1 LPEGIDVA
9 RATKDDEETLVAVP
23 DYQTLMLPLLQCL
36 ASHEGPATVRHF
48 LEPIAD
54 AFELT
59 EEERAARIPSGQ
71 EILLANRLQ
80 WARTYMG
87 KAGLLASPKRGLV
100 QITERGRALLAEAPE
115 RIDVEMLGRY
125 PEFVSWVVGSRGKT
139 PAPLIPAND
148 LSGNTQE
155 PTVPALTRSDE
166 STPRERIDAAMGE
179 IEAALRSEILD
190 RVRQMTPAEFE
201 GLILQL
207 LLAMGYGQGLAEM
220 ASALGGSGDG
230 GMDGVIHQDPLGLER
245 VYIQAKRYK
254 EGNNVS
260 SPDIR
265 NFIGALNIH
274 RANKGVFVTASQF
287 TSDARQAAQGST
299 VQVVL
304 IDGERL
310 SDLMVRYKVG
320 VLVRGVIEIKELDDG
335 FFDG

>member
-1 LPEGIDVA
+1 M
-9 RATKDDEETLVAVP
+9 AVP
-23 DYQTLMLPLLQCL
+23 DYQTLMLPLLRRL
-36 ASHEGPATVRHF
+36 ASESIPVTVRQF

-54 AFELT
+54 EFSLS
-59 EEERAARIPSGQ
+59 EEERTARIPSGQ
-71 EILLANRLQ
+71 ENLLANRLQ

-87 KAGLLASPKRGLV
+87 KAGLLSSPKRGVV
-100 QITERGRALLAEAPE
+100 QVTDRGRTLLTEGLD
-115 RIDVEMLGRY
+115 RIDVSTLGRY
-125 PEFVSWVVGSRGKT
+125 PEFIAWVVGSRGVAKRNDGLQPVALADVST
-139 PAPLIPAND
+139 RPLPAVQPIAD
-148 LSGNTQE
+148 D
-155 PTVPALTRSDE
+155 R
-166 STPRERIDAAMGE
+166 TPRERIDTAMGE
-179 IEAALRSEILD
+179 IEAALRSELLD
-190 RVRQMTPAEFE
+190 HIRRMSPAEFE
-201 GLILQL
+201 GLILKL
-207 LLAMGYGQGLAEM
+207 LLAMGYGQGLDEM

-287 TSDARQAAQGST
+287 TADARQAAQGST

-304 IDGERL
+304 IDGDRL

-320 VLVRGVIEIKELDDG
+320 VLVRGVVEIKELDEG
-335 FFDG
+335 FFDV

>member
-1 LPEGIDVA
+1 M
-9 RATKDDEETLVAVP
+9 AVP
-23 DYQTLMLPLLQCL
+23 DYQTLMLPLLRRL
-36 ASHEGPATVRHF
+36 ASESIPVTVRQF

-54 AFELT
+54 EFSLS

-71 EILLANRLQ
+71 ENLLANRLQ

-87 KAGLLASPKRGLV
+87 KAGLLSSPKRGVV
-100 QITERGRALLAEAPE
+100 QVTDRGRALLTEGLD
-115 RIDVEMLGRY
+115 RIDVSTLGRY
-125 PEFVSWVVGSRGKT
+125 PEFIAWVVGSRGAAKRNDGLQAVALANVST
-139 PAPLIPAND
+139 RPLPAPQPIAD
-148 LSGNTQE
+148 D
-155 PTVPALTRSDE
+155 R
-166 STPRERIDAAMGE
+166 TPRERIDTAMGE
-179 IEAALRSEILD
+179 IEAALRSELLD
-190 RVRQMTPAEFE
+190 HIRRMSPAEFE
-201 GLILQL
+201 GLILKL
-207 LLAMGYGQGLAEM
+207 LLAMGYGQGLDEM

-287 TSDARQAAQGST
+287 TADARQAAQGST

-304 IDGERL
+304 IDGDRL

-320 VLVRGVIEIKELDDG
+320 VLVRGIVEIKELDEG
-335 FFDG
+335 FFDV

>member
-1 LPEGIDVA
+1 MP
-9 RATKDDEETLVAVP
+9 VP
-23 DYQTLMLPLLQCL
+23 DYQTLMLPLLRCL
-36 ASHEGPATVRHF
+36 AKQPGPVTVRQF
-48 LEPIAD
+48 LEPIGD
-54 AFELT
+54 EFGLS
-59 EEERAARIPSGQ
+59 EEERAERIPSGQ
-71 EILLANRLQ
+71 ENLLANRLQ

-87 KAGLLASPKRGLV
+87 KAELLSSPKRGLV
-100 QITERGRALLAEAPE
+100 QVTDRGRSLLAASPK
-115 RIDVEMLGRY
+115 RVDVETLRQY
-125 PEFVSWVVGSRGKT
+125 PEFVAWISASQPRVKRQSNLPPIASAGH
-139 PAPLIPAND
+139 
-148 LSGNTQE
+148 LSTKFE
-155 PTVPALTRSDE
+155 PPHEPVIDV
-166 STPRERIDAAMGE
+166 STPRERIDAAMNE
-179 IEAALRSEILD
+179 IEAALRFDLLNRI
-190 RVRQMTPAEFE
+190 RQMTPAEFE

-207 LLAMGYGQGLAEM
+207 LLAMGYGQGLDEM

-287 TSDARQAAQGST
+287 TSDARHAAQGST

-304 IDGERL
+304 IDGDRL

-320 VLVRGVIEIKELDDG
+320 VLVRGTVEIKELDEG